1 MTIAEKFGQRIR
13 SLRKERGMSQERL
26 AEKSGLHNTYIGQI
40 ERGEKNPSLESI
52 EKLSKGLDIS
62 VAELFETF
70 AEKPQSTSAI
80 KKLNEMIE
88 KLPPK
93 TIENLVKMVADLI
106 KILRN

>member
-1 MTIAEKFGQRIR
+1 MTIAEKFGKRIR
-13 SLRKERGMSQERL
+13 ALRKERKLTQEAL
-26 AEKSGLHNTYIGQI
+26 AERSGLHNTYIGQI

-52 EKLSKGLDIS
+52 EKLSVGLDVS

-70 AEKPQSTSAI
+70 ADKPRSNPEI

-93 TIENLVKMVADLI
+93 TLETLLNMVIELVKIM
-106 KILRN
+106 R

>member
-1 MTIAEKFGQRIR
+1 
-13 SLRKERGMSQERL
+13 MSQERL